1 MRHRIGVY
9 REWTRPL
16 AECYRSTGRLIALD
30 ASQPL
35 DDVSD
40 GMYRELRDR
49 GVDVGEPEVTE
60 EEQERESE
68 DY

>member
-1 MRHRIGVY
+1 MY
-9 REWTRPL
+9 REWTSPL
-16 AECYRSTGRLIALD
+16 AEYYRSTGRLIVLD

-35 DDVSD
+35 DHVSNR
-40 GMYRELRDR
+40 MYRELRDR

-60 EEQERESE
+60 EERERESE